1 MNNDKELITKKELLI
16 ETGISYGQLYRWK
29 REGVI
34 PDEWF
39 IKRSSFT
46 GQETYFKR
54 QQILERIEIV
64 KELRS
69 KYSLEDLSKIL
80 SPDIS
85 EKIFLIDELKK
96 IDEISSS
103 ILDNIKEVY
112 GKRDF
117 SMKEIVVFIC
127 ISKLQRECALDT
139 KQTSNI
145 LSDIKSCIADINN
158 LDFKMIIVKL
168 SDRLGTILYSYDKEI
183 VISSELSILASYNLK
198 EISEAIILKYRKE
211 RLHYFNNE

>member
-54 QQILERIEIV
+54 KQILERIEIV

-69 KYSLEDLSKIL
+69 KHSLEDLAKIL

-96 IDEISSS
+96 IDEISSG
-103 ILDNIKEVY
+103 ILVSIKEVY
-112 GKRDF
+112 DKKDF
-117 SMKEIVVFIC
+117 SLKEIVVFIC
-127 ISKLQRECALDT
+127 VSKLQSECSLDV
-139 KQTSNI
+139 KQTSDI

-158 LDFKMIIVKL
+158 LDFKMIILKL
-168 SDRLGTILYSYDKEI
+168 SDRLGTILYSSDKEI

-211 RLHYFNNE
+211 RLHYFNNK

>member
-69 KYSLEDLSKIL
+69 KHSLEDLAKIL

-96 IDEISSS
+96 IDEISSG
-103 ILDNIKEVY
+103 ILVSIKEVY
-112 GKRDF
+112 DKKDF
-117 SMKEIVVFIC
+117 SLKEIVVFIC
-127 ISKLQRECALDT
+127 VSKLQSECSLDV
-139 KQTSNI
+139 KQTSDI

-211 RLHYFNNE
+211 RLHYFNNK

>member
-54 QQILERIEIV
+54 KQILERIEIV

-69 KYSLEDLSKIL
+69 KHSLEDLAKIL

-96 IDEISSS
+96 IDEISSG
-103 ILDNIKEVY
+103 ILVSIKEVY
-112 GKRDF
+112 DKKDF
-117 SMKEIVVFIC
+117 SLKEIVVFIC
-127 ISKLQRECALDT
+127 VSKLQSECSLDV
-139 KQTSNI
+139 KQTSDI

-158 LDFKMIIVKL
+158 LDFKMIILKL
-168 SDRLGTILYSYDKEI
+168 SDRLGTILYSSDKEI
-183 VISSELSILASYNLK
+183 VISNELSVLAKYNLK
-198 EISEAIILKYRKE
+198 EISEAVILKYREEK
-211 RLHYFNNE
+211 LHYFDEE